1 MRTVAL
7 FIIICLWSMA
17 GIAVSSEIK
26 PLNPVAKPISKIKMS
41 EKWMEL
47 DRLVDE
53 EVRTIKAA
61 HPLTVQLKHRLFELN
76 IEKIKLVQEKEN
88 KIYLE
93 SSVEKKT
100 ASPKD
105 SFFTQTYD
113 LYKKIIKFGQ
123 EIIADYPSFKNIV
136 AIYYSMAITTRDYA
150 PKRNDPQMERFLLVA
165 LRLAGK
171 ETTIAHQS
179 HVSLAEYYYNLKK
192 YKEAVA
198 HYNIVL
204 EVTSD
209 EWYPKHL
216 YNA

>member
-93 SSVEKKT
+93 SSVRKKRPLLKIHFLPKPT
-100 ASPKD
+100 ISIKKLSNLAKKLSPII
-105 SFFTQTYD
+105 
-113 LYKKIIKFGQ
+113 LLLKILWPF
-123 EIIADYPSFKNIV
+123 IIPW
-136 AIYYSMAITTRDYA
+136 
-150 PKRNDPQMERFLLVA
+150 Q
-165 LRLAGK
+165 
-171 ETTIAHQS
+171 
-179 HVSLAEYYYNLKK
+179 
-192 YKEAVA
+192 
-198 HYNIVL
+198 
-204 EVTSD
+204 
-209 EWYPKHL
+209 
-216 YNA
+216 